1 MHLITT
7 VFLYTLLPVV
17 ATAGGGL
24 IAGFFTLSG
33 SVRSGLQHFAAGV
46 VFAVASVEL
55 LPDIVREH
63 TVWEVALSFGL
74 GVGVMLGLRWIT
86 ERVERNEEKKGSTPW
101 GLLGAIGVDIL
112 IDGLLL
118 GIGFAVGQSEGR
130 LLALAMTLEGLSL
143 GLATATVL
151 GAATM
156 RRSRV
161 VGTIVLLGALFS
173 VGGVL
178 GASVL
183 QGLSRH
189 AIALVLSF
197 GLAALLFLVTE
208 ELLVEAHE
216 VPETPFITAL
226 FFAGFLLFLVLG
238 MLGG

>member
-1 MHLITT
+1 MQLITT
-7 VFLYTLLPVV
+7 VFLYTLLPVI
-17 ATAGGGL
+17 ATMVGGL
-24 IAGFFTLSG
+24 VAGFYTLSG

-63 TVWEVALSFGL
+63 TVWEVAVSFGL
-74 GVGVMLGLRWIT
+74 GVVVMLGLRWIT
-86 ERVERNEEKKGSTPW
+86 EQVEHDEAKTGGAPW
-101 GLLGAIGVDIL
+101 GLLAAVGIDVL

-118 GIGFAVGQSEGR
+118 GIGFAVGQAEGR

-143 GLATATVL
+143 GLATAAVL
-151 GAATM
+151 RAGLGRTRAVAMT
-156 RRSRV
+156 
-161 VGTIVLLGALFS
+161 GGLGLLFM

-178 GASVL
+178 GTTVL

-216 VPETPFITAL
+216 VPETPVITAL

-238 MLGG
+238 MVS

>member
-1 MHLITT
+1 MQLITT
-7 VFLYTLLPVV
+7 VFLYTLLPVI
-17 ATAGGGL
+17 ATAAGGL
-24 IAGFFTLSG
+24 VASFFTLSG

-46 VFAVASVEL
+46 VFAVASVDL

-63 TVWEVALSFGL
+63 TAFEVAVSFAL
-74 GVGVMLGLRWIT
+74 GVGVMLGMRWIT
-86 ERVERNEEKKGSTPW
+86 EKVERDEAKTGGTPW
-101 GLLGAIGVDIL
+101 GLLTAVGIDVL

-130 LLALAMTLEGLSL
+130 LLALAMTLEGVSL
-143 GLATATVL
+143 GLATAAVL
-151 GAATM
+151 RNALG
-156 RRSRV
+156 RSRAV
-161 VGTIVLLGALFS
+161 ATTAGLGLLFM

-178 GASVL
+178 GVTVL

-216 VPETPFITAL
+216 VPETPLITAL

-238 MLGG
+238 MLS